1 MKPFILTIALCTL
14 SLICKAQNKWTYDFI
29 VPDNGNFVQAIQ
41 AANNRA
47 DKQRRFRI
55 FVRANY
61 HRIKGEGNIISTV
74 ENGVRV
80 EFPSPM
86 TTLTAPNTSI
96 IGDSWQTTQIENC
109 PQHEGISITST
120 LFCKGADNTY
130 IQDIEFWSNYKNDP
144 NAFANRAV
152 ALNATSLK
160 T

>member
-1 MKPFILTIALCTL
+1 MKSVILTITLCFL
-14 SLICKAQNKWTYDFI
+14 SFVCQAQTKWTYDFI

-55 FVRANY
+55 FVRASY
-61 HRIKGEGNIISTV
+61 YRIKGEGNIISTV

-120 LFCKGADNTY
+120 LFCKGADSHFSEY
-130 IQDIEFWSNYKNDP
+130 YPCSSF
-144 NAFANRAV
+144 R
-152 ALNATSLK
+152 LK
-160 T
+160 QLPGWQRH